1 MSLEKSLSMK
11 VLEGRKVPYEAV
23 TFPDDMRDAEE
34 IAALLGVPARAVV
47 KTLVVMPP
55 AANLKP
61 MLVLVPADR
70 RLDLKKLA
78 SAVGAKKLKMATH
91 REAEELTGLQVGGI
105 SALALL
111 NRGFAVYIDQT
122 AKAQDAIYV
131 SGGRRGLNLKV
142 KTADLI
148 KIINA
153 RPVDASTEEG
163 GDEAQDG

>member
-1 MSLEKSLSMK
+1 MSLEKTLSMK

-23 TFPDDMRDAEE
+23 TFPDDMRDAVE
-34 IAALLGVPARAVV
+34 IATLLGVPARLVV

-55 AANLKP
+55 AANVKP
-61 MLVLVPADR
+61 LLVLVPADR
-70 RLDLKKLA
+70 QLDLKKLA

-91 REAEELTGLQVGGI
+91 REAEDLTGLQVGGI

-142 KTADLI
+142 RTADLL

-153 RPVDASTEEG
+153 RPIDASTAEG
-163 GDEAQDG
+163 GDEA